1 MVEGPVAHGWMR
13 IFPQRRPPLSR
24 ALLVAA
30 SCLGAATLGRV
41 AIDPL
46 VAGVP
51 FITYFPAVVVA
62 GVLGGSVA
70 GVVTLI
76 LGAAIAGYV
85 WLPPDFAF
93 ALSTQSLVALAVF
106 LLVGAMLVVLVHFLL
121 ALVEL
126 VREAQGRAELIAQ
139 EMHHR
144 IANVLGVV
152 QSISRLTAR
161 NAPDVET
168 YQARFEARLSAL
180 GSAQSL
186 ARADPDLPTDLHRLL
201 QEVLRPFDL
210 GRIELSGP
218 LAGAGQK
225 DGSMLALL
233 VHELATNAVK
243 YGALSVADG
252 RVALRWTL
260 EAGAVRLDWREAGG
274 PPVTAPSRSGFGSR
288 LAQAAFAAD
297 GAVAI
302 DYAPEGVRCTLQF
315 PNLAPPR
322 PASRRPAGRVGPA
335 G

>member
-1 MVEGPVAHGWMR
+1 MVEGTVAQGCMR
-13 IFPQRRPPLSR
+13 IFPQRQPSRPR

-30 SCLGAATLGRV
+30 ACLIGATLGRA

-62 GVLGGSVA
+62 GVLGGAIA
-70 GVVTLI
+70 GALTLV
-76 LGAAIAGYV
+76 LGAAIAGFV
-85 WLPPDFAF
+85 WLPPGFTF
-93 ALSTQSLVALAVF
+93 ALSTELLVALAVF
-106 LLVGAMLVVLVHFLL
+106 LLVGAMLVALVHFLL
-121 ALVEL
+121 SLVEL
-126 VREAQGRAELIAQ
+126 VREAQERAELIAQ

-186 ARADPDLPTDLHRLL
+186 ARADPELPTDLRRLL
-201 QEVLRPFDL
+201 EEVLRPFDL

-225 DGSMLALL
+225 HGSMLALL
-233 VHELATNAVK
+233 IHELATNAVK
-243 YGALSVADG
+243 YGALSVAEG

-260 EAGAVRLDWREAGG
+260 EADAVRLDWREAGG
-274 PPVTAPSRSGFGSR
+274 PQVTTPSRSGFGSR
-288 LAQAAFAAD
+288 LAQAALAAD
-297 GAVAI
+297 GSVAI
-302 DYAPEGVRCTLQF
+302 DYPPEGVRCTLQF
-315 PNLAPPR
+315 PNLAPP
-322 PASRRPAGRVGPA
+322 PPERRRSAGRA
-335 G
+335 GQAA